1 MLRVAEVGTKNT
13 RKFAFTGTEFNIA
26 FNGCH
31 KCDQVGKKIGK
42 RTAFWNHSEVLRTD
56 ESFRLRED
64 LEHHNIM
71 ENSSI
76 ESLNIKNISLVV
88 LDPMHLID
96 IGVMK
101 KMLIN
106 NLSTAKSSTAR
117 SSTPKLSTAKSSTPK
132 SSTAKSSTTKSSTA
146 YTEKVCK

>member
-1 MLRVAEVGTKNT
+1 MSNLGTKNT
-13 RKFAFTGTEFNIA
+13 RKFAFAGTEFNIA

-42 RTAFWNHSEVLRTD
+42 RTAFWSHSGVLRTD
-56 ESFRLRED
+56 ESFRLRDD

-76 ESLNIKNISLVV
+76 ESLNIKIISLLV

-106 NLSTAKSSTAR
+106 NLKGVTNGFNKRLLELVPYVTSESGRKPR
-117 SSTPKLSTAKSSTPK
+117 MMQGGGLMQLS
-132 SSTAKSSTTKSSTA
+132 
-146 YTEKVCK
+146 